1 MWQERPKHYDK
12 PEKPDGEGWLYSE
25 QQEKLCHFKPD
36 TPSAHAEWIAVRTF
50 SYRPPRPPVPITRRR
65 MLRHNAIE
73 AWQTMKKTGW
83 GQCSPPVR

>member
-12 PEKPDGEGWLYSE
+12 PEKLDGEGWLYSE

-36 TPSAHAEWIAVRTF
+36 TPTAHAQWIAVRTF

-73 AWQTMKKTGW
+73 AWQTMKKTG
-83 GQCSPPVR
+83 